1 MRIFNIITNLTFKKT
16 KSRLKFNDISE
27 TVIKWFYY
35 SSINPWKLYRQHLSN
50 SKLFCYRCSIIGSVV
65 VVVGLYLFL
74 WSKSKQIV
82 DSKIVKLPTSTVE
95 EEKEEEDHTN
105 VNKLGRLLVIPM
117 TPWSTYLNPLFIQKD
132 RHVLRINYEEEKKV
146 IIWLLLENVLTCVTM
161 FKLLNFTF
169 QWLNLGIVIFFFK

>member
-1 MRIFNIITNLTFKKT
+1 M
-16 KSRLKFNDISE
+16 
-27 TVIKWFYY
+27 
-35 SSINPWKLYRQHLSN
+35 YRQHLSN

-117 TPWSTYLNPLFIQKD
+117 TP
-132 RHVLRINYEEEKKV
+132 
-146 IIWLLLENVLTCVTM
+146 
-161 FKLLNFTF
+161 
-169 QWLNLGIVIFFFK
+169 